1 MWIASW
7 ESHWP
12 SYVYTQIKI
21 RLYMKSNIAVGER
34 LLSVTTGFVHSR
46 RRSNIIHNCLQRKWM
61 TWKLHKYGRHVG
73 VTKKQA
79 TTSICRDTAASS
91 YTLWFNIIGTTE
103 PVRQILTYKP
113 RKRKII
119 FIQVSSQSY
128 SRIRA
133 NIELRLQILKRNF
146 TNSFTQK
153 LSYNKNIIPHFTRC
167 H

>member
-34 LLSVTTGFVHSR
+34 LLSVTTGFVQSR
-46 RRSNIIHNCLQRKWM
+46 RRLNIIHNCLQRKWM

-73 VTKKQA
+73 VTNKQA

-91 YTLWFNIIGTTE
+91 YSLWFNIIGTPE

-113 RKRKII
+113 RKHKII
-119 FIQVSSQSY
+119 FVQVSRQSY
-128 SRIRA
+128 SRIHA
-133 NIELRLQILKRNF
+133 NVEFQLQILKRNF

-153 LSYNKNIIPHFTRC
+153 LSYNKNFRRC